1 MEDKNGFI
9 DPTASSSSE
18 KIELAQRPE
27 NLSGKVVGMIDN
39 TKEQADIIL
48 ETLGEELREKFDVS
62 KVIIKRKEHYSK
74 PASDEMIEEMC
85 RDVDVAIAALGG

>member
-1 MEDKNGFI
+1 MEGKIHFV

-18 KIELAQRPE
+18 KIDLAERPSA
-27 NLSGKVVGMIDN
+27 LAGKVVGMIDN

-48 ETLGEELREKFDVS
+48 DTLGEQLRKRFDVS

-74 PASDEMIEEMC
+74 PAPDEMIEKMSQE
-85 RDVDVAIAALGG
+85 VDVAVAALGG